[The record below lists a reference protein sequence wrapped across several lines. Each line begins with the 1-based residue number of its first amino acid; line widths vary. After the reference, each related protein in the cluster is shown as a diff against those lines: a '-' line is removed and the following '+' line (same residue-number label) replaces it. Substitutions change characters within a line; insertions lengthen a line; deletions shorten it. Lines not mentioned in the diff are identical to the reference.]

1 MRQLERS
8 TPESGTRL
16 TKAIHAADCPRITVV
31 CSRREAI
38 PMQPLTATAAKPP
51 DDIDAVLGRFQAWS
65 ASTRKAT
72 DKTSQKR
79 TVLPDGVREL
89 SYEEALESSR
99 SRWQARTKPSV
110 ICDST
115 GEIPISADG
124 KSVPAVSQGKSEPE
138 AFPAAAF
145 NAEAIQPDRLSPHQ
159 RRTAS
164 SHIGPAGEIR
174 RTSIWHRAR
183 RSPPHRTR
191 PQPRS
196 WPVGACLAG
205 LAEKRA
211 PGVDV
216 AARCRL

>member
-1 MRQLERS
+1 
-8 TPESGTRL
+8 
-16 TKAIHAADCPRITVV
+16 
-31 CSRREAI
+31 
-38 PMQPLTATAAKPP
+38 MQSLTASAAKPL

-115 GEIPISADG
+115 GEIPTSADG

-138 AFPAAAF
+138 AFPVAAF
-145 NAEAIQPDRLSPHQ
+145 NAEAIQPDKLSLTSAGPPVHT
-159 RRTAS
+159 TA
-164 SHIGPAGEIR
+164 PGEIR

-196 WPVGACLAG
+196 WPVGAYLAG

-211 PGVDV
+211 PGIDV
-216 AARCRL
+216 FARCTLGAGSH